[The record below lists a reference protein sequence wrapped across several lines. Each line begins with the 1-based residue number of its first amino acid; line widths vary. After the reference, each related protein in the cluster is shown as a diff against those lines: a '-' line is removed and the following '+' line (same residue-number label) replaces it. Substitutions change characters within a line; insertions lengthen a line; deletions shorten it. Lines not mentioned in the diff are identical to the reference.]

1 MTDENKINIA
11 LAELYGW
18 TDIHKLSDMH
28 QSYIGT
34 DPQGRKDRDIPC
46 YWEDAYTFEGL
57 WPRLTGDKKGRFV
70 DELCEI
76 LKREYNPIKY
86 LGAGTLM
93 SMAFFATARQRTEAM
108 LRAFDKWKE

>member
-1 MTDENKINIA
+1 MTETDKINIA

-18 TDIHKLSDMH
+18 TEIHKNLG
-28 QSYIGT
+28 YKAEYCGT
-34 DPQGRKDRDIPC
+34 DSQGRLRDIPR
-46 YWEDAYTFEGL
+46 YWEDAYTFEDL
-57 WPRLTGDKKGRFV
+57 WPRLTADKKGQFV

-76 LKREYNPIKY
+76 LKRENNPIKY
-86 LGAGTLM
+86 LGAGTLI